1 MTKNLLVLQ
10 TQLEQLVGN
19 YWTSWM
25 KLISGM
31 EGNIMTSR
39 EDAKKAVK
47 TLLGY
52 LENDVNR
59 EGLLETPTRVID
71 SWDEIFSGYT
81 MDAKEILSSTFNGEG
96 YDGIVLLKDIE
107 FHSTC
112 EHHLQPFNG
121 KAHVA
126 YIPVDRIVG
135 ISKLSRIVECHA
147 RRLQNQER
155 ITKGIAD
162 DLETHLSPLGCAVII
177 EAAHGCMR
185 CRGVKQAN
193 AIMSTSSMR
202 GVFFD
207 KAEPRQELFQLINN

>member
-1 MTKNLLVLQ
+1 MGDDNMPTRN
-10 TQLEQLVGN
+10 E
-19 YWTSWM
+19 
-25 KLISGM
+25 
-31 EGNIMTSR
+31 
-39 EDAKKAVK
+39 AKDAVK
-47 TLLGY
+47 VLLGY
-52 LENDVNR
+52 LEKDVER
-59 EGLLETPTRVID
+59 EGLQDTPNRVID
-71 SWDEIFSGYT
+71 SWDEIFGGYH
-81 MDAKEILSSTFNGEG
+81 MDAKTILSSTFNGEG

-162 DLETHLSPLGCAVII
+162 DLEEYLAPLGCAVII

-193 AIMSTSSMR
+193 ALMTTSAMR

-207 KAEPRQELFQLINN
+207 KPEARQELFQLINN